1 MKDVRNMWIYI
12 RENFKKNSSK
22 FLFIILIFFV
32 TMLLLTF
39 SLGVIYTINYRIE
52 NELADYLLKKDFKN
66 MKLFLQLGTGVLVGF
81 SLFII
86 YNTYSIVIQG
96 RKKEFQ
102 LLYKLG
108 MKYKKI
114 QQILSI
120 ESFLLSSVTA
130 VIGLF
135 TGIVFSRVFL
145 SNYQDMKVEHIPI
158 YIYLLVIVSAI
169 LFFIWCG
176 SKNLKSMNIEVESK
190 QKEASTIKSQPTS
203 KEKFLS
209 RIKLTLGIILLI
221 VSIVSGYSTMTIIL
235 LFTGLILIFD
245 PLIAGTL
252 VSLRFLSLRF
262 NRLSLFVAVEENCW
276 NIKRISSLISTLA
289 FSVMLLVG
297 MLTFF
302 HSVKEAVVQ
311 KVDETYRFEHIL
323 VMNELSEVKE
333 EKVKAYLQNLYPHA
347 AFEIAL
353 SMEIEKENNE
363 NTLILTGVSSKFKN
377 IQVLEMEK
385 EFNIKDFDLN
395 NDSLNVLFPS
405 QLAEKSKIK
414 RNQVIDY
421 SFDKDKSIKISPK
434 DFYQPLDLQQV
445 FTSKS
450 ALTEY
455 LFGKD
460 VKGIYNTIYL
470 NRLSDEE
477 IKEFTKYLSIEN
489 YSLMNIGDLKDK
501 YKNQAIK
508 QTEMIEAFI
517 YALIFFSGAII
528 LNMFILSISSRQRIY
543 KGLLIMGMKRKA
555 LLISMLIEMSII
567 YILGVVLGWLF
578 GLTFAEGGIKM
589 MEEVIVFKP
598 VINIPYLQVCSI
610 LVVIYLILVLGI
622 ILISRVILKEKNRK

>member
-22 FLFIILIFFV
+22 FLFIILISFV

-39 SLGVIYTINYRIE
+39 SLGVIYTLNYRIE

-114 QQILSI
+114 QQVLSI
-120 ESFLLSSVTA
+120 ESFLISSVTA
-130 VIGLF
+130 VMGLF
-135 TGIVFSRVFL
+135 TGIVFSRIFL
-145 SNYQDMKVEHIPI
+145 SNYQDMKVEHIPS
-158 YIYLLVIVSAI
+158 YIYLIVIASAI
-169 LFFIWCG
+169 LFFMWCG

-252 VSLRFLSLRF
+252 VSLRFLSLHF

-395 NDSLNVLFPS
+395 NDILNVLFPS

-455 LFGKD
+455 LFGKG

-477 IKEFTKYLSIEN
+477 IKEFTKYLSVKN
-489 YSLMNIGDLKDK
+489 YDLMNIGDLKEK

-543 KGLLIMGMKRKA
+543 KGLLIIGMKRKA

-578 GLTFAEGGIKM
+578 GIIFAEGGIKM

-598 VINIPYLQVCSI
+598 AINIPYLQVCSV

-622 ILISRVILKEKNRK
+622 ILISRVILKEKNSK

>member
-1 MKDVRNMWIYI
+1 MWIYI
-12 RENFKKNSSK
+12 RENLKKNSSK
-22 FLFIILIFFV
+22 FLFIILISFV

-39 SLGVIYTINYRIE
+39 SLGVIYTLNYRIE

-114 QQILSI
+114 QQVLSI
-120 ESFLLSSVTA
+120 ESFLISSVTA
-130 VIGLF
+130 VMGLF
-135 TGIVFSRVFL
+135 TGIVFSRIFL
-145 SNYQDMKVEHIPI
+145 SNYQDMKVEHIPS
-158 YIYLLVIVSAI
+158 YIYLIVIASAI
-169 LFFIWCG
+169 LFFMWCG

-455 LFGKD
+455 LFGKG

-477 IKEFTKYLSIEN
+477 IKEFTKYLSVKN
-489 YSLMNIGDLKDK
+489 YDLMNIGDLKEK

-543 KGLLIMGMKRKA
+543 KGLLIVGMKRKA

-578 GLTFAEGGIKM
+578 GIIFAEGGIKM

-598 VINIPYLQVCSI
+598 AINIPYLQVCSV

-622 ILISRVILKEKNRK
+622 ILISRVILKEKNSK

>member
-12 RENFKKNSSK
+12 RENLKKNSSK

-190 QKEASTIKSQPTS
+190 QKEGSTFKSQSTI
-203 KEKFLS
+203 KEKFLF
-209 RIKLTLGIILLI
+209 RIKLALGIILLI
-221 VSIVSGYSTMTIIL
+221 VSIVSGYTTMKIIL

-252 VSLRFLSLRF
+252 ASLRFLLLRF

-347 AFEIAL
+347 TFEIAL
-353 SMEIEKENNE
+353 SMEIEKETNE
-363 NTLILTGVSSKFKN
+363 NTLILTGVSSNFKN

-421 SFDKDKSIKISPK
+421 FFDKDKSIKISPK

-489 YSLMNIGDLKDK
+489 YNLMNIGDLKDK

>member
-1 MKDVRNMWIYI
+1 MWIYI
-12 RENFKKNSSK
+12 RENLKKNSSK
-22 FLFIILIFFV
+22 FLFIILISFV

-39 SLGVIYTINYRIE
+39 SLGVIYTLNYRIE

-114 QQILSI
+114 QQVLSI
-120 ESFLLSSVTA
+120 ESFLISSVTA
-130 VIGLF
+130 VMGLF
-135 TGIVFSRVFL
+135 TGIVFSRIFL
-145 SNYQDMKVEHIPI
+145 SNYQDMKVEHIPS
-158 YIYLLVIVSAI
+158 YIYLIVIASAI
-169 LFFIWCG
+169 LFFMWCG

-323 VMNELSEVKE
+323 VMNELPEVKE

-455 LFGKD
+455 LFGKG

-477 IKEFTKYLSIEN
+477 IKEFTKYLSVKN
-489 YSLMNIGDLKDK
+489 YDLMNIGDLKEK

-543 KGLLIMGMKRKA
+543 KGLLIIGMKRKA

-578 GLTFAEGGIKM
+578 GIIFAEGGIKM

-598 VINIPYLQVCSI
+598 AINIPYLQVCSV

-622 ILISRVILKEKNRK
+622 ILISRVILKEKNSK

>member
-1 MKDVRNMWIYI
+1 MWIYI
-12 RENFKKNSSK
+12 RENLKKNSSK
-22 FLFIILIFFV
+22 FLFIILISFV

-39 SLGVIYTINYRIE
+39 SLGVIYTLNYRIE

-114 QQILSI
+114 QQVLSI
-120 ESFLLSSVTA
+120 ESFLISSVTA
-130 VIGLF
+130 VMGLF
-135 TGIVFSRVFL
+135 TGIVFSRIFL
-145 SNYQDMKVEHIPI
+145 SNYQDMKVEHIPS
-158 YIYLLVIVSAI
+158 YIYLIVIASAI
-169 LFFIWCG
+169 LFFMWCG

-434 DFYQPLDLQQV
+434 DFYQPLDLRQV

-455 LFGKD
+455 LFGKG

-477 IKEFTKYLSIEN
+477 IKEFTKYLSVKN
-489 YSLMNIGDLKDK
+489 YDLMNIGDLKEK

-543 KGLLIMGMKRKA
+543 KGLLIIGMKRKA

-578 GLTFAEGGIKM
+578 GIIFAEGGIKM

-598 VINIPYLQVCSI
+598 AINIPYLQVCSV

-622 ILISRVILKEKNRK
+622 ILISRVILKEKNSK

>member
-1 MKDVRNMWIYI
+1 MWIYI
-12 RENFKKNSSK
+12 RENLKKNSSK
-22 FLFIILIFFV
+22 FLFIILISFV

-39 SLGVIYTINYRIE
+39 SLVVIYTLNYRIE

-114 QQILSI
+114 QQVLSI
-120 ESFLLSSVTA
+120 ESFLISSVTA
-130 VIGLF
+130 VMGLF
-135 TGIVFSRVFL
+135 TGIVFSRIFL
-145 SNYQDMKVEHIPI
+145 SNYQDMKVEHIPS
-158 YIYLLVIVSAI
+158 YIYLIVIASAI
-169 LFFIWCG
+169 LFFMWCG

-455 LFGKD
+455 LFGKG

-477 IKEFTKYLSIEN
+477 IKEFTKYLSVKN
-489 YSLMNIGDLKDK
+489 YDLMNIGDLKEK

-543 KGLLIMGMKRKA
+543 KGLLIIGMKRKA

-578 GLTFAEGGIKM
+578 GIIFAEGGIKM

-598 VINIPYLQVCSI
+598 AINIPYLQVCSV

-622 ILISRVILKEKNRK
+622 ILISRVILKEKNSK

>member
-1 MKDVRNMWIYI
+1 
-12 RENFKKNSSK
+12 
-22 FLFIILIFFV
+22 
-32 TMLLLTF
+32 
-39 SLGVIYTINYRIE
+39 
-52 NELADYLLKKDFKN
+52 
-66 MKLFLQLGTGVLVGF
+66 
-81 SLFII
+81 FII

-114 QQILSI
+114 QQVLSI
-120 ESFLLSSVTA
+120 ESFLISSVTA
-130 VIGLF
+130 VMGLF
-135 TGIVFSRVFL
+135 TGIVFSRIFL
-145 SNYQDMKVEHIPI
+145 SNYQDMKVEHIPS
-158 YIYLLVIVSAI
+158 YIYLIVIASAI
-169 LFFIWCG
+169 LFFMWCG

-455 LFGKD
+455 LFGKG

-477 IKEFTKYLSIEN
+477 IKEFTKYLSVKN
-489 YSLMNIGDLKDK
+489 YDLMNIGDLKEK

-543 KGLLIMGMKRKA
+543 KGLLIIGMKRKA

-578 GLTFAEGGIKM
+578 GIIFAEGGIKM

-598 VINIPYLQVCSI
+598 AINIPYLQVCSV

-622 ILISRVILKEKNRK
+622 ILISRVILKEKNSK

>member
-22 FLFIILIFFV
+22 FLFIILISFV

-39 SLGVIYTINYRIE
+39 SLGVIYTLNYRIE

-114 QQILSI
+114 QQVLSI
-120 ESFLLSSVTA
+120 ESFLISSVTA
-130 VIGLF
+130 VMGLF
-135 TGIVFSRVFL
+135 TGIVFSRIFL
-145 SNYQDMKVEHIPI
+145 SNYQDMKVEHIPS
-158 YIYLLVIVSAI
+158 YIYLIVIASAI
-169 LFFIWCG
+169 LFFMWCG

-363 NTLILTGVSSKFKN
+363 NTLILTGVSSNFKN

-395 NDSLNVLFPS
+395 NDILNVLFPS

-455 LFGKD
+455 LFGKG

-477 IKEFTKYLSIEN
+477 IKEFTKYLSVKN
-489 YSLMNIGDLKDK
+489 YDLMNIGDLKEK

-543 KGLLIMGMKRKA
+543 KGLLIIGMKRKA

-578 GLTFAEGGIKM
+578 GIIFAEGGIKM

-598 VINIPYLQVCSI
+598 AINIPYLQVCSV

-622 ILISRVILKEKNRK
+622 ILISRVILKEKNSK

>member
-12 RENFKKNSSK
+12 RENLKKNSSK

-130 VIGLF
+130 VMGLF

-169 LFFIWCG
+169 LFFMWCG

-455 LFGKD
+455 LFGKG

-477 IKEFTKYLSIEN
+477 IKEFTKYLSVKN
-489 YSLMNIGDLKDK
+489 YDLMNIGDLKEK

-543 KGLLIMGMKRKA
+543 KGLLIIGMKRKA

-578 GLTFAEGGIKM
+578 GIIFAEGGIKM

-598 VINIPYLQVCSI
+598 AINIPYLQVCSV
-610 LVVIYLILVLGI
+610 LVAIYLILVLGI
-622 ILISRVILKEKNRK
+622 ILISRVILKEKNSK

>member
-1 MKDVRNMWIYI
+1 
-12 RENFKKNSSK
+12 
-22 FLFIILIFFV
+22 
-32 TMLLLTF
+32 
-39 SLGVIYTINYRIE
+39 
-52 NELADYLLKKDFKN
+52 LADYLLKKDFKN

-114 QQILSI
+114 QQVLSI
-120 ESFLLSSVTA
+120 ESFLISSVTA
-130 VIGLF
+130 VMGLF
-135 TGIVFSRVFL
+135 TGIVFSRIFL
-145 SNYQDMKVEHIPI
+145 SNYQDMKVEHIPS
-158 YIYLLVIVSAI
+158 YIYLIVIASAI
-169 LFFIWCG
+169 LFFMWCG

-455 LFGKD
+455 LFGKG

-477 IKEFTKYLSIEN
+477 IKEFTKYLSVKN
-489 YSLMNIGDLKDK
+489 YDLMNIGDLKEK

-543 KGLLIMGMKRKA
+543 KGLLIIGMKRKA

-578 GLTFAEGGIKM
+578 GIIFAEGGIKM

-598 VINIPYLQVCSI
+598 AINIPYLQVCSV

-622 ILISRVILKEKNRK
+622 ILISRVILKEKNSK

>member
-22 FLFIILIFFV
+22 FLFIILISFV

-39 SLGVIYTINYRIE
+39 SLGVIYTLNYRIE

-114 QQILSI
+114 QQVLSI
-120 ESFLLSSVTA
+120 ESFLISSVTA
-130 VIGLF
+130 VMGLF
-135 TGIVFSRVFL
+135 TGIVFSRIFL
-145 SNYQDMKVEHIPI
+145 SNYQDMKVEHIPS
-158 YIYLLVIVSAI
+158 YIYLIVIASAI
-169 LFFIWCG
+169 LFFMWCG

-245 PLIAGTL
+245 LFIAGTL

-455 LFGKD
+455 LFGKG

-477 IKEFTKYLSIEN
+477 IKEFTKYLSVKN
-489 YSLMNIGDLKDK
+489 YDLMNIGDLKEK

-543 KGLLIMGMKRKA
+543 KGLLIIGMKRKA

-578 GLTFAEGGIKM
+578 GIIFAEGGIKM

-598 VINIPYLQVCSI
+598 AINIPYLQVCSV

-622 ILISRVILKEKNRK
+622 ILISRVILKEKNSK

>member
-22 FLFIILIFFV
+22 FLFIILISFV

-39 SLGVIYTINYRIE
+39 SLGVIYTLNYRIE

-114 QQILSI
+114 QQVLSI
-120 ESFLLSSVTA
+120 ESFLISSVTA
-130 VIGLF
+130 VMGLF
-135 TGIVFSRVFL
+135 TGIVFSRIFL
-145 SNYQDMKVEHIPI
+145 SNYQDMKVEHIPS
-158 YIYLLVIVSAI
+158 YIYLIVIASAI
-169 LFFIWCG
+169 LFFMWCG

-405 QLAEKSKIK
+405 QLADKSKIK

-455 LFGKD
+455 LFGKG

-477 IKEFTKYLSIEN
+477 IKEFTKYLSVKN
-489 YSLMNIGDLKDK
+489 YDLMNIGDLKEK

-543 KGLLIMGMKRKA
+543 KGLLIIGMKRKA

-578 GLTFAEGGIKM
+578 GIIFAEGGIKM

-598 VINIPYLQVCSI
+598 AINIPYLQVCSV

-622 ILISRVILKEKNRK
+622 ILISRVILKEKNSK

>member
-1 MKDVRNMWIYI
+1 M
-12 RENFKKNSSK
+12 
-22 FLFIILIFFV
+22 
-32 TMLLLTF
+32 TF
-39 SLGVIYTINYRIE
+39 SLGVIYTLNYRIE

-114 QQILSI
+114 QQVLSI
-120 ESFLLSSVTA
+120 ESFLISSVTA
-130 VIGLF
+130 VMGLF
-135 TGIVFSRVFL
+135 TGIVFSRIFL
-145 SNYQDMKVEHIPI
+145 SNYQDMKVEHIPS
-158 YIYLLVIVSAI
+158 YIYLIVIASAI
-169 LFFIWCG
+169 LFFMWCG

-363 NTLILTGVSSKFKN
+363 NTLILTGVSSNFKN

-395 NDSLNVLFPS
+395 NDILNVLFPS

-455 LFGKD
+455 LFGKG

-477 IKEFTKYLSIEN
+477 IKEFTKYLSVKN
-489 YSLMNIGDLKDK
+489 YDLMNIGDLKEK

-543 KGLLIMGMKRKA
+543 KGLLIIGMKRKA

-578 GLTFAEGGIKM
+578 GIIFAEGGIKM

-598 VINIPYLQVCSI
+598 AINIPYLQVCSV

-622 ILISRVILKEKNRK
+622 ILISRVILKEKNSK

>member
-1 MKDVRNMWIYI
+1 MWIYI

-22 FLFIILIFFV
+22 FLFIILISFV

-39 SLGVIYTINYRIE
+39 SLGVIYTLNYRIE

-114 QQILSI
+114 QQVLSI
-120 ESFLLSSVTA
+120 ESFLISSVTA
-130 VIGLF
+130 VMGLF
-135 TGIVFSRVFL
+135 TGIVFSRIFL
-145 SNYQDMKVEHIPI
+145 SNYQDMKVEHIPS
-158 YIYLLVIVSAI
+158 YIYLIVIASAI
-169 LFFIWCG
+169 LFFMWCG

-252 VSLRFLSLRF
+252 VSLRFFSLRF

-395 NDSLNVLFPS
+395 NDILNVLFPS

-455 LFGKD
+455 LFGKG

-477 IKEFTKYLSIEN
+477 IKEFTKYLSVKN
-489 YSLMNIGDLKDK
+489 YDLMNIGDLKEK

-543 KGLLIMGMKRKA
+543 KGLLIIGMKRKA

-578 GLTFAEGGIKM
+578 GIIFAEGGIKM

-598 VINIPYLQVCSI
+598 AINIPYLQVCSV

-622 ILISRVILKEKNRK
+622 ILISRVILKEKNSK